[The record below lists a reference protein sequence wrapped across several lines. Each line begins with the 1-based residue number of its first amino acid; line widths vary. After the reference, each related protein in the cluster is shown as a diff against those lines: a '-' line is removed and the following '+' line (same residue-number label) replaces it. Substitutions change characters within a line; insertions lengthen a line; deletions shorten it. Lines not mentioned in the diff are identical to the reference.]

1 MSEILQLLLE
11 TVIKVLLPVALGY
24 LVVFINAKI
33 KEAKAST
40 YAADIATAAALIYQ
54 LVLAAEQNGL
64 IEAIKNEGAE
74 KKRYVL
80 DLAEK
85 HKDCFFMAYTNST
98 LITDAVSARLRRVPA
113 SAPTRAASKPY
124 SMAVTPS
131 SVPATLKSMSP

>member
-11 TVIKVLLPVALGY
+11 TVIKVLLPVALSY

-64 IEAIKNEGAE
+64 IEAIKNEGVE
-74 KKRYVL
+74 KKKYVL

-85 HKDCFFMAYTNST
+85 ELAKHNISLDLDVIDA
-98 LITDAVSARLRRVPA
+98 LIEAAVHQAFKEITIEDLLPDRG
-113 SAPTRAASKPY
+113 
-124 SMAVTPS
+124 
-131 SVPATLKSMSP
+131 